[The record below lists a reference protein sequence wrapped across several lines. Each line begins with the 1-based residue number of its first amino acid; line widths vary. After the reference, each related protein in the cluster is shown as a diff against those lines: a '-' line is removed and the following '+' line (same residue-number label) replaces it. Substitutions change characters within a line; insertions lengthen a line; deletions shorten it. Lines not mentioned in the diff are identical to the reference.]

1 MYIYS
6 ETPNTL
12 PFGGKQNGMVFRGN
26 GIRGGGGGGY
36 YLKYTFPELTEHF
49 NNRLK
54 YPIHAT
60 IYVLLTGL
68 KCFNNFHDK
77 TVINPNE
84 SESVKGLDV
93 KSFPHSVNLPVK

>member
-1 MYIYS
+1 MKPPIPCLS
-6 ETPNTL
+6 
-12 PFGGKQNGMVFRGN
+12 GGSKMAWYL
-26 GIRGGGGGGY
+26 GGGGY
-36 YLKYTFPELTEHF
+36 YLKYTSPELTEHF

-68 KCFNNFHDK
+68 KCVNNFHDK

-84 SESVKGLDV
+84 SESV
-93 KSFPHSVNLPVK
+93 